1 MKRLFLA
8 ALAVAAFGVQLA
20 AQPRYLVNELAP
32 ADASGYAEFEYD
44 GASSEPM
51 AMSGGLEW
59 HGGFTLSY
67 DHGTHTPG
75 HVAFELGGEY
85 ETLMFVFGSMNTNTG
100 AGGSGADTEPCIF
113 TVHVDGK
120 KVLDE
125 VVYPY
130 GLPERAVLD
139 VRGAHEVKFGLVD
152 NHTLFGVAEATLW
165 KAGEMPVET
174 GNIPSGMPQTT
185 ELVSGLPSYY
195 QNFRMTSVSP
205 QGRQTSMKINGREY
219 YSGLDVNMDMSIS
232 GASPGWAYFN
242 LQGQYATLS
251 FTVGPIDNT
260 DGHRGSGWL
269 TVEADG
275 KIIREMEIH
284 YDDIAQDVRLDV
296 TGCRMLKFYTE
307 QASGSSRM
315 GIADIRVYPAGV
327 EPVAESALSS
337 SSGPDPAGLP
347 DVCKLLSNIPP
358 YAAGALVEKQIY
370 DGSSEHITFS
380 MGGVRFNEGIVFYD
394 MATLLDDNTSSYAMF
409 DLGGEFDYV
418 SFTAGYIGKSGA
430 MNNDVLRV
438 YADDELVLEA
448 PLVATAP
455 NRDYV
460 VPIRR
465 CRRLRFEN
473 QGSGTLDVAA
483 YGVAD
488 VVLYRGE
495 PVENDLFVHP
505 RPECPPEIDLIDLG
519 APYIHYVSPMK
530 GKDIFYDG
538 STMRNYFDLNGQ
550 RITKGFLLETS
561 VHFSLDHGVLSGTGG
576 AAAGAIGSTAVGSAF
591 VSSGIAVGGAVIGSS
606 LAGVASFLMLAA
618 GGEAM
623 ENSLAAFNT
632 YGEYNTLTFT
642 VACLDP
648 PGNADSYKETL
659 LIGADGKV
667 AAELA
672 VYETMEPQTIT
683 VPIDGCGQLMFWL
696 ANTDNWSGQ
705 FLFYDLKLS
714 KERRPLDIPKPARIS
729 QPVLSRHVWT
739 VTPPA
744 IEWERPRSSGRRE
757 LDSFL
762 SGVSN
767 VYESLHS
774 IIKNA
779 APLYDIRTYYL
790 ETDAGQVCKAVQLM
804 SHRNQTTY
812 EPMYITNELSG
823 CERELRSII
832 ELRRSITE
840 LGFQQVG
847 AAVDLVGLA
856 GITHGGAYSQAVKV
870 LKECSEVAGRLYQ
883 QKMAETEFLR
893 SLFVNALEIDGKR
906 TTEKTIFN
914 PLSQG
919 ETPPTDLLQLVRY
932 FDVK

>member
-1 MKRLFLA
+1 MKRLFLSL
-8 ALAVAAFGVQLA
+8 LAFAGVSFMSA
-20 AQPRYLVNELAP
+20 AQPRYLVNELEP
-32 ADASGYAEFEYD
+32 VDELCYEEFEFR
-44 GASSEPM
+44 GASSEPLE
-51 AMSGGLEW
+51 MSGGLKW
-59 HGGFTLSY
+59 YGGFELTSCLNAN
-67 DHGTHTPG
+67 TPG
-75 HVAFELGGEY
+75 HVTFDLGGKY
-85 ETLMFVFGSMNTNTG
+85 ETLMFVFAYMNTNRG
-100 AGGSGADTEPCIF
+100 AGGTGIDTEPCIF
-113 TVHVDGK
+113 TVHVDGE
-120 KVLDE
+120 KVVDE

-130 GLPERAVLD
+130 GVPKRVTLD
-139 VRGAHEVKFGLVD
+139 VSGARELKFALVTG
-152 NHTLFGVAEATLW
+152 NSFLGVAEATLW
-165 KAGEMPVET
+165 KAGETPVET
-174 GNIPSGMPQTT
+174 GNIPSGAPQTT
-185 ELVSGLPSYY
+185 ELVSGLPAYF
-195 QNFRMTSVSP
+195 QNSTMTSVSAHDD
-205 QGRQTSMKINGREY
+205 QKSMFINGREY
-219 YSGLDVNMDMSIS
+219 FSGFDVDMDMMMIGSRR
-232 GASPGWAYFN
+232 GWAYFN
-242 LQGQYATLS
+242 LQGQYKTLT

-269 TVEADG
+269 SVEADG
-275 KIIREMEIH
+275 KIIKEMEIR
-284 YDDIAQDVRLDV
+284 YDDIAQKVTLDI
-296 TGCRMLKFYTE
+296 TGCEMLKFSSE
-307 QASGSSRM
+307 QESGSGRV

-327 EPVAESALSS
+327 DPAAEPASPSS
-337 SSGPDPAGLP
+337 TGPDLAGLP
-347 DVCKLLSNIPP
+347 DVCKLISNIPP
-358 YAAGALVEKQIY
+358 YAAGAMVDKQIY

-380 MGGVRFNEGIVFYD
+380 MGGVRFSEGIVFYD
-394 MATLLDDNTSSYAMF
+394 KASIFDDNTSAYAMF
-409 DLGGEFDYV
+409 DVGGEFDYV

-448 PLVATAP
+448 PLTATAP
-455 NRDYV
+455 NQDYV
-460 VPIRR
+460 VPINR

-473 QGSGTLDVAA
+473 QGSGTLNVAA

-488 VVLYRGE
+488 IVLYRGE

-561 VHFSLDHGVLSGTGG
+561 VHFSLDHGVLSGTDG
-576 AAAGAIGSTAVGSAF
+576 AAAGAIGSTAVGAAF
-591 VSSGIAVGGAVIGSS
+591 VSGGIAVGGSVIGSS
-606 LAGVASFLMLAA
+606 LAGVAAFLMLAA
-618 GGEAM
+618 GGEAL

-648 PGNADSYKETL
+648 AWNADSYKETM

-667 AAELA
+667 VAEFAL
-672 VYETMEPQTIT
+672 YETMEPQTIT
-683 VPIDGCGQLMFWL
+683 VPIDGCEQLMFWL

-705 FLFYDLKLS
+705 FLFYDLKLT
-714 KERRPLDIPKPARIS
+714 KERLPLDIPKPVRLS
-729 QPVLSRHVWT
+729 LPVQTRNVWT
-739 VTPPA
+739 VKAPEL
-744 IEWERPRSSGRRE
+744 EWERPRSSGRRE

-762 SGVSN
+762 TGVSN

-804 SHRNQTTY
+804 SDLNRTTH

-870 LKECSEVAGRLYQ
+870 LKECSEVAGQLYQ

-893 SLFVNALEIDGKR
+893 SLFVNALDIDGKR
-906 TTEKTIFN
+906 STEKTIFN

>member
-1 MKRLFLA
+1 
-8 ALAVAAFGVQLA
+8 
-20 AQPRYLVNELAP
+20 
-32 ADASGYAEFEYD
+32 
-44 GASSEPM
+44 
-51 AMSGGLEW
+51 
-59 HGGFTLSY
+59 
-67 DHGTHTPG
+67 
-75 HVAFELGGEY
+75 
-85 ETLMFVFGSMNTNTG
+85 
-100 AGGSGADTEPCIF
+100 
-113 TVHVDGK
+113 
-120 KVLDE
+120 
-125 VVYPY
+125 
-130 GLPERAVLD
+130 
-139 VRGAHEVKFGLVD
+139 
-152 NHTLFGVAEATLW
+152 
-165 KAGEMPVET
+165 
-174 GNIPSGMPQTT
+174 
-185 ELVSGLPSYY
+185 
-195 QNFRMTSVSP
+195 
-205 QGRQTSMKINGREY
+205 
-219 YSGLDVNMDMSIS
+219 
-232 GASPGWAYFN
+232 
-242 LQGQYATLS
+242 
-251 FTVGPIDNT
+251 
-260 DGHRGSGWL
+260 
-269 TVEADG
+269 
-275 KIIREMEIH
+275 
-284 YDDIAQDVRLDV
+284 
-296 TGCRMLKFYTE
+296 
-307 QASGSSRM
+307 
-315 GIADIRVYPAGV
+315 
-327 EPVAESALSS
+327 
-337 SSGPDPAGLP
+337 
-347 DVCKLLSNIPP
+347 
-358 YAAGALVEKQIY
+358 
-370 DGSSEHITFS
+370 
-380 MGGVRFNEGIVFYD
+380 
-394 MATLLDDNTSSYAMF
+394 
-409 DLGGEFDYV
+409 
-418 SFTAGYIGKSGA
+418 

-448 PLVATAP
+448 PLTATAP
-455 NRDYV
+455 NQDYV
-460 VPIRR
+460 VPINR

-473 QGSGTLDVAA
+473 QGSGTLNVAA

-488 VVLYRGE
+488 IVLYRGE
-495 PVENDLFVHP
+495 PVENDLFAHP

-561 VHFSLDHGVLSGTGG
+561 VHFSLDHGVLSGTDG
-576 AAAGAIGSTAVGSAF
+576 AAAGAIGSTAVGAAF
-591 VSSGIAVGGAVIGSS
+591 VSGGIAVGGSVIGSS
-606 LAGVASFLMLAA
+606 LAGVAAFLMLAA
-618 GGEAM
+618 GGEAL

-648 PGNADSYKETL
+648 AWSADSYKETM

-667 AAELA
+667 VAEFAL
-672 VYETMEPQTIT
+672 YETMEPQTIT
-683 VPIDGCGQLMFWL
+683 VPIDGCEQLMFWL

-729 QPVLSRHVWT
+729 QPVLSRNVWT

-762 SGVSN
+762 TGVSN

-804 SHRNQTTY
+804 SDLNRTTH

-870 LKECSEVAGRLYQ
+870 LKECSEVAGQLYQ

-893 SLFVNALEIDGKR
+893 SLFVNALDIDGKR
-906 TTEKTIFN
+906 STEKTIFN

-932 FDVK
+932 FDVE

>member
-219 YSGLDVNMDMSIS
+219 YSGLDVNMDMMMIGSRR
-232 GASPGWAYFN
+232 GWAYFN
-242 LQGQYATLS
+242 LQGQYKTLT

-269 TVEADG
+269 SVEADG
-275 KIIREMEIH
+275 KIIKEMEIR
-284 YDDIAQDVRLDV
+284 YDDIAQNVTLDI
-296 TGCRMLKFYTE
+296 TGCEMLKFSSE
-307 QASGSSRM
+307 QESGSGRV

-327 EPVAESALSS
+327 DPAAEPASPSS
-337 SSGPDPAGLP
+337 TGPDPAGLP
-347 DVCKLLSNIPP
+347 DVCKLISNIPP
-358 YAAGALVEKQIY
+358 YAAGAMVDKQIY

-380 MGGVRFNEGIVFYD
+380 MGGVRFSEGIVFYD
-394 MATLLDDNTSSYAMF
+394 KASIFDDNTSAYAMF
-409 DLGGEFDYV
+409 DVGGEFDYV

-448 PLVATAP
+448 PLTATAP
-455 NRDYV
+455 NQDYV
-460 VPIRR
+460 VPINR

-473 QGSGTLDVAA
+473 QGSGTLNVAA

-488 VVLYRGE
+488 IVLYRGE

-561 VHFSLDHGVLSGTGG
+561 VHFSLDHGVLSGTDG
-576 AAAGAIGSTAVGSAF
+576 AAAGAIGSTAVGAAF
-591 VSSGIAVGGAVIGSS
+591 VSGGIAVGGSVIGSS
-606 LAGVASFLMLAA
+606 LAGVAAFLMLAA
-618 GGEAM
+618 GGEAL

-648 PGNADSYKETL
+648 AWNADSYKETM

-667 AAELA
+667 VAEFAL
-672 VYETMEPQTIT
+672 YETMEPQTIT
-683 VPIDGCGQLMFWL
+683 VPIDGCEQLMFWL

-705 FLFYDLKLS
+705 FLFYDLKLT
-714 KERRPLDIPKPARIS
+714 KERLPLDIPKPVRLS
-729 QPVLSRHVWT
+729 LPVQTRNVWT
-739 VTPPA
+739 VKAPEL
-744 IEWERPRSSGRRE
+744 EWERPRSSGRRE

-762 SGVSN
+762 TGVSN

-804 SHRNQTTY
+804 SDLNRTTH

-832 ELRRSITE
+832 ELRQRITE

-870 LKECSEVAGRLYQ
+870 LKECSEAAGQLYQ

-893 SLFVNALEIDGKR
+893 SLFVNALDIDGKR
-906 TTEKTIFN
+906 STEKTIFN

>member
-8 ALAVAAFGVQLA
+8 ALAVAAFGFQLA

-327 EPVAESALSS
+327 DPAAEPASPSS
-337 SSGPDPAGLP
+337 TGPDPAGLP
-347 DVCKLLSNIPP
+347 DVCKLISNIPP

-448 PLVATAP
+448 PLTATAP
-455 NRDYV
+455 NQDYV
-460 VPIRR
+460 VPINR

-473 QGSGTLDVAA
+473 QGSGTLNVAA

-488 VVLYRGE
+488 IVLYRGE

-561 VHFSLDHGVLSGTGG
+561 VHFSLDHGVLSGTDG
-576 AAAGAIGSTAVGSAF
+576 AAAGAIGSTAVGAAF
-591 VSSGIAVGGAVIGSS
+591 VSGGIAVGGSVIGSS
-606 LAGVASFLMLAA
+606 LAGVAAFLMLAA
-618 GGEAM
+618 GGEAL

-648 PGNADSYKETL
+648 AWYADSYKETM

-667 AAELA
+667 VAEFAL
-672 VYETMEPQTIT
+672 YETMEPQTIT
-683 VPIDGCGQLMFWL
+683 VPIDGCEQLMFWL

-705 FLFYDLKLS
+705 FLFYDLKLT
-714 KERRPLDIPKPARIS
+714 KERLPLDIPKPVRLS
-729 QPVLSRHVWT
+729 LPVQTRNVWT
-739 VTPPA
+739 VKAPEL
-744 IEWERPRSSGRRE
+744 EWERPRSSGRRE

-762 SGVSN
+762 TGVSN

-779 APLYDIRTYYL
+779 APLYDIMTYYL

-804 SHRNQTTY
+804 SDLNRTVF
-812 EPMYITNELSG
+812 EPMYITAELRASERQLGSIAELRERISELS
-823 CERELRSII
+823 
-832 ELRRSITE
+832 
-840 LGFQQVG
+840 FQQVS
-847 AAVDLVGLA
+847 AAVDLIGLA
-856 GITHGGAYSQAVKV
+856 AITHGGIYARAVEV
-870 LKECSEVAGRLYQ
+870 LKACRLTANQLYEE
-883 QKMAETEFLR
+883 KAAETAFLT
-893 SLFVNALEIDGKR
+893 SLMMNAVDIDGKQS
-906 TTEKTIFN
+906 TEKTIFN
-914 PLSQG
+914 PLAPG

>member
-8 ALAVAAFGVQLA
+8 VLAVAVFGVRLS
-20 AQPRYLVNELAP
+20 AQPRYLVNELDP
-32 ADASGYAEFEYD
+32 VDAFCYEEFEYD
-44 GASSEPM
+44 GASSKPM

-59 HGGFTLSY
+59 YGGFTLSHRY
-67 DHGTHTPG
+67 GTNSSG
-75 HVAFELGGEY
+75 HVTFDLGGEY
-85 ETLMFVFGSMNTNTG
+85 ETLMFVFGCMNTNTG
-100 AGGSGADTEPCIF
+100 AGGTGIDSEPSIF
-113 TVHVDGK
+113 TVHVDGN
-120 KVLDE
+120 KVLDK

-139 VRGAHEVKFGLVD
+139 VRGAEEVKFGLVD

-219 YSGLDVNMDMSIS
+219 YSGLDVNMDMMMIGSRR
-232 GASPGWAYFN
+232 GWAYFN
-242 LQGQYATLS
+242 LQGQYKTLT

-269 TVEADG
+269 SVEADG
-275 KIIREMEIH
+275 KIIKEMEIR
-284 YDDIAQDVRLDV
+284 YDDIAQNVTLDI
-296 TGCRMLKFYTE
+296 TGCEMLKFSSE
-307 QASGSSRM
+307 QESGSGRV

-327 EPVAESALSS
+327 DPAAEPASPSS
-337 SSGPDPAGLP
+337 TGPDPAGLP
-347 DVCKLLSNIPP
+347 DVCKLISNIPP
-358 YAAGALVEKQIY
+358 YAAGAMVDKQIY

-380 MGGVRFNEGIVFYD
+380 MGGVRFSEGIVFYD
-394 MATLLDDNTSSYAMF
+394 KASIFDDNTSAYAMF
-409 DLGGEFDYV
+409 DVGGEFDYV

-448 PLVATAP
+448 PLTATAP
-455 NRDYV
+455 NQDYV
-460 VPIRR
+460 VPINR

-473 QGSGTLDVAA
+473 QGSGTLNVAA

-488 VVLYRGE
+488 IVLYRGE

-561 VHFSLDHGVLSGTGG
+561 VHFSLDHGVLSGTDG
-576 AAAGAIGSTAVGSAF
+576 AAAGAIGSTAVGAAF
-591 VSSGIAVGGAVIGSS
+591 VSGGIAVGGSVIGSS
-606 LAGVASFLMLAA
+606 LAGVAAFLMLAA
-618 GGEAM
+618 GGEAL

-648 PGNADSYKETL
+648 AWNADSYKETM

-667 AAELA
+667 VAEFAL
-672 VYETMEPQTIT
+672 YETMEPQTIT
-683 VPIDGCGQLMFWL
+683 VPIDGCEQLMFWL

-705 FLFYDLKLS
+705 FLFYDLKLT
-714 KERRPLDIPKPARIS
+714 KERLPLDIPKPVRLS
-729 QPVLSRHVWT
+729 LPVQTRNVWT
-739 VTPPA
+739 VKAPEL
-744 IEWERPRSSGRRE
+744 EWERPRSSGRRE

-762 SGVSN
+762 TGVSN

-804 SHRNQTTY
+804 SDLNRTTH

-870 LKECSEVAGRLYQ
+870 LKECSEVAGQLYQ

-893 SLFVNALEIDGKR
+893 SLFVNALDIDGKR
-906 TTEKTIFN
+906 STEKTIFN